1 MWQAGLAL
9 HYLNDAAP
17 ARCRLHRLQQD
28 GISVLAAA
36 AAAGEDDTAATT
48 AGRSLWNIVGRFVA
62 AQPISTS
69 ITLRHVDEDT
79 EELI

>member
-1 MWQAGLAL
+1 MGL

-36 AAAGEDDTAATT
+36 AAGEDDTAAPT

>member
-1 MWQAGLAL
+1 MAL

-36 AAAGEDDTAATT
+36 AAAAGEDDTAA
-48 AGRSLWNIVGRFVA
+48 RSLWNIVGRFVA

>member
-1 MWQAGLAL
+1 MAL

-17 ARCRLHRLQQD
+17 ARCRLHRLQED
-28 GISVLAAA
+28 GISVLAAAAAA
-36 AAAGEDDTAATT
+36 AAAGEDDTAAPT

>member
-1 MWQAGLAL
+1 MAL

-36 AAAGEDDTAATT
+36 AAGEDDTAAPT

>member
-1 MWQAGLAL
+1 MAL

-17 ARCRLHRLQQD
+17 ARCRLHRFQQD

-36 AAAGEDDTAATT
+36 AAAGEDDTAAPT

>member
-36 AAAGEDDTAATT
+36 AAGEDDTTAPT

>member
-1 MWQAGLAL
+1 MAL

-36 AAAGEDDTAATT
+36 AGEDDTAAPT

>member
-1 MWQAGLAL
+1 MAL

-36 AAAGEDDTAATT
+36 GEDDTAAPT

>member
-36 AAAGEDDTAATT
+36 AAAGEDDTAAPT